1 MHAPLKVLILAAHGS
16 SHPQARAALDG
27 FAAHARSVLPDR
39 PVHLAYTAFRRS
51 GNHPASAGAQERE
64 LARVLAGLAGLASL
78 DRPVDLAV
86 LSLHVIAGDEF
97 ERMRLAVE
105 AFVSGRGG
113 TARVSGPLLA
123 GPEDAPGVAL
133 ALAGELHG
141 LPPDEAVVLMG
152 HGAANQ
158 AQELYRELAG
168 QLAAHAPRARLG
180 VLEAA
185 QASDPLSIRAIAEE
199 LAARGVRRARLS
211 PFLTVAGRHAHKDL
225 AGDQPGSWKSILA
238 AHGVA
243 CTAEL
248 TGLVEREAFRRL
260 WTERMLGLG

>member
-1 MHAPLKVLILAAHGS
+1 MHTPLKVLILAAHGS
-16 SHPQARAALDG
+16 SHPQARAALEG

-64 LARVLAGLAGLASL
+64 LPRVLAGLTSL
-78 DRPVDLAV
+78 ERPVDLGV

-105 AFVSGRGG
+105 AFVAGQGG

-123 GPEDAPGVAL
+123 GPKDAPGVAL

-168 QLAAHAPRARLG
+168 QLAVQAPRARLG

-185 QASDPLSIRAIAEE
+185 QPSDPLSIRAIAEE
-199 LAARGVRRARLS
+199 LAGRGVRRARLS

-225 AGDQPGSWKSILA
+225 AGDQPGSWKSVLA
-238 AHGVA
+238 AHGIA

-260 WTERMLGLG
+260 WTERMAGLG